1 MPVLFNSVLF
11 NIFLN
16 HKGKSDLC
24 KFDKKSMNVN
34 VPMENQE
41 NKTNNYSFVQLDFK
55 NIEIYS
61 DLQNVNCSVLKQLK
75 LQKC

>member
-1 MPVLFNSVLF
+1 MNLNINLFIFKFPVKCLETNARSIQFSSVLF

-24 KFDKKSMNVN
+24 QFEKKSMNVN

-41 NKTNNYSFVQLDFK
+41 NKTNNYSFV
-55 NIEIYS
+55 
-61 DLQNVNCSVLKQLK
+61 
-75 LQKC
+75 

>member
-1 MPVLFNSVLF
+1 
-11 NIFLN
+11 
-16 HKGKSDLC
+16 
-24 KFDKKSMNVN
+24 MNVN
-34 VPMENQE
+34 VLMENQE